1 MSLPLR
7 QMALKWAD
15 IGHLASPREVHMCWV
30 KRLEEEM
37 FRQGDQERV
46 HSLPISPLMDRLK
59 GQGITKSQTG
69 VSERLVRV
77 ADRRH
82 T

>member
-1 MSLPLR
+1 
-7 QMALKWAD
+7 MALKWAD
-15 IGHLASPREVHMCWV
+15 IGHLASPLDVHLRWV

-46 HSLPISPLMDRLK
+46 HGLPISPLMDRF

-69 VSERLVRV
+69 VSEHHQDS
-77 ADRRH
+77 DRDECMI
-82 T
+82 